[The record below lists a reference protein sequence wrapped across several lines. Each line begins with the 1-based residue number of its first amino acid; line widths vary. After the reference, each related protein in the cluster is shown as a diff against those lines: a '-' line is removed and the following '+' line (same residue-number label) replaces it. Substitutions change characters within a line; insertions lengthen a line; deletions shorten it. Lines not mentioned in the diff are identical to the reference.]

1 MNNYHIIIEYLGF
14 KYVGWQVQKKGNS
27 IQSVIEKALRKTLK
41 LKVKI
46 IGSGRTDAGVNAFGQ
61 SANFFCQSEIKN
73 KFKFLSSVNFFLR
86 NQSISILDIK
96 KKNAKFHARFSAKKR
111 LYEYIIL
118 NRSAKPTIDLH
129 RSWFVRKKLDVIDN
143 KLLNLLK
150 IRANH
155 VKRVLSLKEFK
166 KEIIDKK
173 RINLILKNVRS
184 KSIKKGI
191 DPKISNRIWK
201 NMIYAFIEYE
211 YRNFNKRN
219 K

>member
-1 MNNYHIIIEYLGF
+1 MSPNN
-14 KYVGWQVQKKGNS
+14 
-27 IQSVIEKALRKTLK
+27 
-41 LKVKI
+41 
-46 IGSGRTDAGVNAFGQ
+46 
-61 SANFFCQSEIKN
+61 
-73 KFKFLSSVNFFLR
+73 
-86 NQSISILDIK
+86 K
-96 KKNAKFHARFSAKKR
+96 KK
-111 LYEYIIL
+111 LLIL
-118 NRSAKPTIDLH
+118 
-129 RSWFVRKKLDVIDN
+129 RKKLDAIDN

-155 VKRVLSLKEFK
+155 VKKVLSLKEFK

-173 RINLILKNVRS
+173 RINLILKNVKS

>member
-1 MNNYHIIIEYLGF
+1 MSPNN
-14 KYVGWQVQKKGNS
+14 
-27 IQSVIEKALRKTLK
+27 
-41 LKVKI
+41 
-46 IGSGRTDAGVNAFGQ
+46 
-61 SANFFCQSEIKN
+61 
-73 KFKFLSSVNFFLR
+73 
-86 NQSISILDIK
+86 K
-96 KKNAKFHARFSAKKR
+96 KK
-111 LYEYIIL
+111 LLIL
-118 NRSAKPTIDLH
+118 
-129 RSWFVRKKLDVIDN
+129 RKKLDAIDN

-173 RINLILKNVRS
+173 RINLILKNIRT

-191 DPKISNRIWK
+191 DPKISNRVWK